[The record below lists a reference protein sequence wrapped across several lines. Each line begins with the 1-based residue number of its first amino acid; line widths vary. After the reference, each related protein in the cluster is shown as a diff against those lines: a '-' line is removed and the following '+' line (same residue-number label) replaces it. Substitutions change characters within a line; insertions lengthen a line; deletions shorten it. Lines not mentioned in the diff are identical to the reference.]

1 MLEFNTAELSA
12 LRRDINAAGNIPNEV
27 LKEMVDAQAN
37 VIEKALIYNA
47 GTMLQGPYYEGEV
60 ARSPKHKKPRIL
72 KTGAATTITFEGE
85 QHGNRNAEVA
95 FVNEYGK
102 KSQPARPF
110 IKKTIKETLNPAAE
124 EARKILFDYIS
135 SKNL

>member
-1 MLEFNTAELSA
+1 MFEFDAAGISA
-12 LRRDINAAGNIPNEV
+12 LQRDINAAGDIPDGV
-27 LKEMVDAQAN
+27 LKEMVEAQAK
-37 VIEKALIYNA
+37 VIEEALVYNA

-72 KTGAATTITFEGE
+72 KTGAATTITFEGM

-110 IKKTIKETLNPAAE
+110 IQKSIRETLTPAAE
-124 EARKILFDYIS
+124 AARKILNDHIS